1 MALSSSSSSRIQT
14 SFYTWRAR
22 QRGEIGVRY
31 CPAAK
36 VDQRG
41 RDMRLRVWAAAA
53 IGLVVVLTAGCT
65 SAPYEPPAATQKA
78 VHYDPDRDPSD
89 DLDAALAL
97 SATDGKEVLVDF
109 GADWCPDCRV
119 LDELFQSPK
128 TKPVL
133 EQNYHVVTVD
143 VGQFDNN
150 IDFSED
156 YVDLSR
162 SGIPALVVLTPAGK
176 IREATN
182 DGSFSQARN
191 MDNAEV
197 NAFLTKWAAKS

>member
-1 MALSSSSSSRIQT
+1 
-14 SFYTWRAR
+14 
-22 QRGEIGVRY
+22 
-31 CPAAK
+31 
-36 VDQRG
+36 
-41 RDMRLRVWAAAA
+41 MRLRVWAAAA
-53 IGLVVVLTAGCT
+53 IGLIVVLTAGCT
-65 SAPYEPPAATQKA
+65 SITSEPRVTKSP
-78 VHYDPDRDPSD
+78 VHYDPDRNPSA
-89 DLDAALAL
+89 DLDAAFVLAGK
-97 SATDGKEVLVDF
+97 DGKEVLVDF

-119 LDELFQSPK
+119 LDNLFQSPE
-128 TKPVL
+128 TKPLL

-156 YVDLSR
+156 YVDLST

-182 DGSFSQARN
+182 DGSFSGARD
-191 MDNAEV
+191 MDNADV